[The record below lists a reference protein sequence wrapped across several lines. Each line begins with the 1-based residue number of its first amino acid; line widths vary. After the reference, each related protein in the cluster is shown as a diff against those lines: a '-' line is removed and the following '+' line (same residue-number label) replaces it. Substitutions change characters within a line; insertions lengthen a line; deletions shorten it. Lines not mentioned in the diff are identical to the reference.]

1 VVGTPKTVITVL
13 AVKVPSFEIE
23 LVRVRLLKF
32 HSVPDWFTEV
42 AFQSPSKRAAFELIA
57 KFGPS
62 GYFPHEPTSKAIPK
76 SPATLNNRVF
86 FMLLF

>member
-1 VVGTPKTVITVL
+1 MVFVNDK
-13 AVKVPSFEIE
+13 
-23 LVRVRLLKF
+23 LLKF

-42 AFQSPSKRAAFELIA
+42 AFQSPAKRDAFELKA

-62 GYFPHEPTSKAIPK
+62 GYFPQEPTSKATPNRL
-76 SPATLNNRVF
+76 ATLNNIVF